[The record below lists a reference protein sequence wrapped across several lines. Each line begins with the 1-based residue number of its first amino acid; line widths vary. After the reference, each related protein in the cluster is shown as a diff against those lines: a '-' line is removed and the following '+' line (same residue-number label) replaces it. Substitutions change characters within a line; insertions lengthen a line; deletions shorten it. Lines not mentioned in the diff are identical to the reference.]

1 MLLREVRPV
10 PQAPRPPGVWAQF
23 ERLLATYGSTLRDC
37 LWLPQGADGQ
47 GEGEQQVEQQR
58 VVGLMLKPQCGLDEL
73 RELVGSRC
81 QPRSAPTGPISLTFG
96 AHVPHSC

>member
-1 MLLREVRPV
+1 MPGSTHRRLVCGPSLRGCFR
-10 PQAPRPPGVWAQF
+10 R
-23 ERLLATYGSTLRDC
+23 YGSTLRDC

-81 QPRSAPTGPISLTFG
+81 QPRSAPTGPILLTFG